1 MADHL
6 PGRGRIYES
15 FSATMGDTPLIRVP
29 RLKEKFDFAADLLL
43 KCEFFN
49 PMASVKDRIGIAMI
63 DDLEARGLLGPES
76 TIVEPTSG
84 NTGIALAFVAA
95 ARGYR
100 CVLTMPE
107 TMSIERVRM
116 LEHLGAEVVLTPKE
130 KGIGGAFE
138 EADRL
143 TDEIDGAIQAGQFVN
158 PANPEIHRRTTA
170 EEIWRDTEGKV
181 DVFIAGVG
189 TGGTITG
196 VSEVLKQRNPD
207 LHSIALE
214 PALSPVMS
222 GGEPGPGNMI
232 QGIGPG
238 FVPEIL
244 NMDVVDEVITVTNYF
259 AFSAARD
266 AARIEGLPVGISGG
280 AAIWASIEVARREG
294 MDDKTIVA
302 ILPSFAERYVSTELF
317 GTHGGSEAM
326 P

>member
-1 MADHL
+1 MSDHV
-6 PGRGRIYES
+6 PGRGRVYDD
-15 FSATMGDTPLIRVP
+15 FAATIGDTPLVRVP
-29 RLKEKFDFAADLLL
+29 RLKKRFSVGADILL

-49 PMASVKDRIGIAMI
+49 PMASVKDRIGVAMVQ
-63 DDLEARGLLGPES
+63 DMEARGVLKPDS

-95 ARGYR
+95 SKGYR

-130 KGIGGAFE
+130 EGIGGAFAA
-138 EADRL
+138 ADRL
-143 TDEIDGAIQAGQFVN
+143 TEEIDGAVQPGQFVN

-170 EEIWRDTEGKV
+170 EEIWRDTAGKI

-214 PALSPVMS
+214 PAVTPVMS

-232 QGIGPG
+232 QGIGAG
-238 FVPEIL
+238 FIPEIL
-244 NMDVVDEVITVTNYF
+244 NMDVVDEVMTIANDD
-259 AFSAARD
+259 AFVMAREAART
-266 AARIEGLPVGISGG
+266 EGLPCGISAG
-280 AAIWASIEVARREG
+280 AAIWAAIEVAKRDA
-294 MDDKTIVA
+294 MNDKTIVA
-302 ILPSFAERYVSTELF
+302 ILPSFAERYISTELF
-317 GTHGGSEAM
+317 APNGG
-326 P
+326 